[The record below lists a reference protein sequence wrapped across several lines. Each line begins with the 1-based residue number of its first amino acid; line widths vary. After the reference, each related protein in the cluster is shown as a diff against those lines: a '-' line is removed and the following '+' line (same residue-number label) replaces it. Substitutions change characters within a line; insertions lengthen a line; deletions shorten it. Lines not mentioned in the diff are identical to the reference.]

1 MDKPHLSPSSITQ
14 YLKCSAQYMFKK
26 KLGPKPPGIAL
37 LYGKSVDN
45 AINVDMEQ
53 KIVTRENLPSDDVK
67 DAFVTEYD
75 NNKDDTFFHKDDNPD
90 VLREVGINS
99 VGKWADEIAEKIQPI
114 SVQEKLA
121 IEFDDFGYDI
131 LQFADV
137 ITEDKT
143 IIDNK
148 TAGRSVPQKDGEYK
162 VSYDHILQLT
172 MYGIGYK
179 ENHDEEIEELG
190 LDYLIKNKNPKIQ
203 QVRWKPNNADKKYAL
218 GLIRNVAKGIDNETY
233 IPNRSSF
240 LCSKKFCAFWSE
252 CEENFGGKVREYI
265 EYEKHEVVGPGC

>member
-1 MDKPHLSPSSITQ
+1 MDKPHLSPSSINQ
-14 YLKCSAQYMFKK
+14 YLKCSAQFMFKK
-26 KLGPKPPGIAL
+26 MIGPKPPGIAL

-45 AINVDMEQ
+45 AINIDMEQ

-75 NNKDDTFFHKDDNPD
+75 SNRDDTFFHRDDKPD
-90 VLREVGINS
+90 YLREVGINS

-179 ENHDEEIEELG
+179 ENHNEDIKELG

-218 GLIRNVAKGIDNETY
+218 GLIKNVAKGIDNETY

-240 LCSKKFCAFWSE
+240 MCSKKFCAYWNE
-252 CEENFGGKVREYI
+252 CEENFGGKVRE
-265 EYEKHEVVGPGC
+265 